1 MRIIVKK
8 FGGTSVGNI
17 ERIKT
22 IAHEIARTKQ
32 PEDQIVIVVSAMAK
46 TTDDLFHLAHEIA
59 EHPSRREL
67 DMLLTAGERI
77 SMSLL
82 SLALQKENL
91 SSISFTGSQ
100 SGIIT
105 DNKHGNARILNVR
118 AFRIKEE
125 LATGKIV
132 IVAGFQGVSMNK
144 EITTLGRGGSDT
156 TAVALASYLQAD
168 KCEIFTDVD
177 GVYSAD
183 PRIVSNPRKLK
194 QVPYQIMLALAND
207 GSRVLHPRAVEF
219 ACAYK
224 IPVEI
229 KSSFTF
235 EEGTYITE
243 DMNMEERGIT
253 AIAHK
258 ENLCRNHICFKD
270 QAQLIDFLSHLGFDI
285 FNYQVINDREMYIS
299 VEEKYQ
305 HDFRKLLTDADI
317 EILDV
322 ENQLGSVSIVGVGIN
337 YDLEFVASVMKTM
350 DDIKATVR
358 LLQRNDLGLVLI
370 IPTNKVTEAVNVL
383 HERLMSE
390 NLFI

>member
-1 MRIIVKK
+1 
-8 FGGTSVGNI
+8 
-17 ERIKT
+17 
-22 IAHEIARTKQ
+22 AKQ
-32 PEDQIVIVVSAMAK
+32 
-46 TTDDLFHLAHEIA
+46 TDELFKLAYEIA

-82 SLALQKENL
+82 SLALLEEGL
-91 SSISFTGSQ
+91 PSISFTGSQ

-105 DNKHGNARILNVR
+105 DKKHGNARILNVR

-125 LATGKIV
+125 LATGKVV
-132 IVAGFQGVSMNK
+132 IVAGFQGVSLEK

-177 GVYSAD
+177 GVYTAD
-183 PRIVSNPRKLK
+183 PRIVPNARKLK
-194 QVPYQIMLALAND
+194 KVPYQIMLALAND
-207 GSRVLHPRAVEF
+207 GSKVLHPRSVEF

-224 IPVEI
+224 IPVEL

-258 ENLCRNHICFKD
+258 ENLTRSHIRFRD
-270 QAQLIDFLSHLGFDI
+270 QKQLIDFLNHLSFDI
-285 FNYQVINDREMYIS
+285 FNYQVLNDQEMYINL
-299 VEEKYQ
+299 EEKYQ
-305 HDFRKLLTDADI
+305 GDFQKLLTEANV

-322 ENQLGSVSIVGVGIN
+322 ESKLGSVSVVGVGIN
-337 YDLEFVASVMKTM
+337 YDLEFVAEVIQAME
-350 DDIKATVR
+350 DIHAEIR
-358 LLQRNDLGLVLI
+358 QIQRNDLGLIIL
-370 IPTNKVTEAVNVL
+370 IPTDKVREAVNVL

-390 NLFI
+390 NLFL